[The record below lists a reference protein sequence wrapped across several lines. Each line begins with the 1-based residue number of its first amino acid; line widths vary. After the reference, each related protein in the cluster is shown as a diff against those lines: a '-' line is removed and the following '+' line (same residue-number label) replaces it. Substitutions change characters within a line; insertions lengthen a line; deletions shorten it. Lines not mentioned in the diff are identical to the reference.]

1 MKFEKY
7 KDYNQHIVLCEDV
20 QEIEPYYIKLPD
32 APKPEQFKNFGKD
45 PMQQFYV
52 KDRIPDKLLK
62 LNRLDREEAFEIAKK
77 DKECADYISMV
88 WDKRI
93 NGEWV
98 YINGIPTYITG
109 LYYFYINFYNLD
121 IGLPSFRMNDLEK
134 SYWWKYCVEENNRVY
149 GGIDFSRRRIGKTY
163 FSGCMQLEYVTR
175 NSNCFVGNQSKTDE
189 DANSLFHKAIV
200 SPFRRLPFFF
210 KPIYDT
216 TGKMKKEI
224 SFTDNGR
231 SDEALESWIDYRS
244 FRNSV

>member
-109 LYYFYINFYNLD
+109 LYYFYLNFYNLD
-121 IGLPSFRMNDLEK
+121 IGLPSFRMNDHEYF
-134 SYWWKYCVEENNRVY
+134 YWWKYCVEDNPRVY
-149 GGIDFSRRRIGKTY
+149 GGVDFSRLRIGKCFGKDTKIRMY
-163 FSGCMQLEYVTR
+163 DGSVKCVQDILNGELVMGNDSTPRIVSGVTGSIGYLTCGI
-175 NSNCFVGNQSKTDE
+175 SNCHCT
-189 DANSLFHKAIV
+189 
-200 SPFRRLPFFF
+200 
-210 KPIYDT
+210 
-216 TGKMKKEI
+216 
-224 SFTDNGR
+224 
-231 SDEALESWIDYRS
+231 
-244 FRNSV
+244 